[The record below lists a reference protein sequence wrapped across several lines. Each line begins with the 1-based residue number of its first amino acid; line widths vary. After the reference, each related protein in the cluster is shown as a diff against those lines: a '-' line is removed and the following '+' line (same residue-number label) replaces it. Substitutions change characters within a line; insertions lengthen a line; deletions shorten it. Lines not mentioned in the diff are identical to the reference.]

1 MRVVVAG
8 IYRSASTW
16 LYNAVRLSLAEVD
29 TTYGAYVND
38 YHVNNKCKHH
48 VIKTIRY
55 NTDIL
60 GYADVVVTSYR
71 NINDIISSMKRR
83 REINIDERFTNESH
97 YESIN
102 IYLLY
107 LLWWQKHSKYMMY
120 YDDFINNK
128 AGELLKIHKVLG
140 ISPNV
145 DMVLEKLD
153 SITIPE
159 IGFDSITLYHANHIT
174 K

>member
-29 TTYGAYVND
+29 TTYGSYVSD
-38 YHVNNKCKHH
+38 YRIGNKSKHH

-55 NTDIL
+55 NTDVL

-71 NINDIISSMKRR
+71 NINDIIDSMKRR
-83 REINIDERFTNESH
+83 REINTDDRFTNETH

-102 IYLLY
+102 TYLLY
-107 LLWWQKHSKYMMY
+107 LLWWQQHAKYMMY
-120 YDDFINNK
+120 YEDFIRNK
-128 AGELLKIHKVLG
+128 RGELLKIHRALG

-145 DMVLEKLD
+145 DTVLAKLD
-153 SITIPE
+153 AIKIPE
-159 IGFDSITLYHANHIT
+159 IGFDPVTLYHADHIT